1 MNVLIPTKVQLHK
14 QSRMLELHFGTQV
27 YQLGAEYLRVH
38 SPSAEV
44 KGHGPGQAVLQF
56 GKKDVGISGIE
67 RAGNYALK
75 ILFDDGHDSGIYTWD
90 YLYQLAAEQEHKW
103 QAYLDALA
111 AAGKSREKDTSVV
124 KFV

>member
-1 MNVLIPTKVQLHK
+1 MIPAKVQLHK
-14 QSRMLELHFGTQV
+14 QSRILELQFGTQS

-44 KGHGPGQAVLQF
+44 KGHGPNQAVLQF
-56 GKKDVGISGIE
+56 GKREVGISGIE

-90 YLYQLAAEQEHKW
+90 YLYQLSVEQESKW

>member
-1 MNVLIPTKVQLHK
+1 MIPSKVQLHK
-14 QSRMLELHFGTQV
+14 QSRTLELHFGARH

-44 KGHGPGQAVLQF
+44 KGHGLGQAVLQF

-90 YLYQLAAEQEHKW
+90 YLYQLAVEQEHKW

>member
-1 MNVLIPTKVQLHK
+1 MIPTKVQLHK
-14 QSRMLELHFGTQV
+14 QSRILELQFGTQS
-27 YQLGAEYLRVH
+27 YQLDAEYLRVH

-44 KGHGPGQAVLQF
+44 KGHGPNQAVLQF
-56 GKKDVGISGIE
+56 GKREVGISGIE

-90 YLYQLAAEQEHKW
+90 YLYQLSVEQESKW

>member
-1 MNVLIPTKVQLHK
+1 MVPTKVQLHK
-14 QSRMLELHFGTQV
+14 QSRLLELHFGTQS
-27 YQLGAEYLRVH
+27 YPLSAEYLRVH

-44 KGHGPGQAVLQF
+44 KGHGPNQAVLQF

-90 YLYQLAAEQEHKW
+90 YLYQLAVQQEHNW
-103 QAYLDALA
+103 QIYLDALA

-124 KFV
+124 RFV